1 LDFIASVYDHVFM
14 TTASSSSISLRRA
27 VSSDAANLD
36 RLAQLDSQ
44 RLPAGT
50 HLVAERDGVLVA
62 ALAQPS
68 GVTVA
73 DPFVPSADAVALLRQ
88 WAKQRTAIPP
98 RRTIRRRR
106 RVRIAVA

>member
-1 LDFIASVYDHVFM
+1 MVHDHMPM

-27 VSSDAANLD
+27 VSSDAAALD

-44 RLPAGT
+44 RLSAGT
-50 HLVAERDGVLVA
+50 HLIAERDGEIIA

-68 GVTVA
+68 GATIA

-88 WAKQRTAIPP
+88 WAKQRTALP
-98 RRTIRRRR
+98 RRSVFRP
-106 RVRIAVA
+106 RVAVA

>member
-1 LDFIASVYDHVFM
+1 LDFIAAVYDHMPM

-27 VSSDAANLD
+27 VSADDAALH

-50 HLVAERDGVLVA
+50 HLVAERDGVLIA

-68 GVTVA
+68 GATIA

-88 WAKQRTAIPP
+88 WAKQRTALP
-98 RRTIRRRR
+98 RRVSRRP
-106 RVRIAVA
+106 RVAIA

>member
-1 LDFIASVYDHVFM
+1 M

-27 VSSDAANLD
+27 VSSDAAALD

-44 RLPAGT
+44 RLSAGT
-50 HLVAERDGVLVA
+50 YLIAERDGEIIA

-68 GVTVA
+68 GATIA

-88 WAKQRTAIPP
+88 WAKQRTALP
-98 RRTIRRRR
+98 RRSVFRP
-106 RVRIAVA
+106 RVAVA

>member
-1 LDFIASVYDHVFM
+1 M

-27 VSSDAANLD
+27 VSADDAALH

-50 HLVAERDGVLVA
+50 HLVAERDGVLIA

-68 GVTVA
+68 GATIA
-73 DPFVPSADAVALLRQ
+73 DPFVASADAVALLRQ
-88 WAKQRTAIPP
+88 WADQRAALP
-98 RRTIRRRR
+98 RRVSRRP
-106 RVRIAVA
+106 RVAIA